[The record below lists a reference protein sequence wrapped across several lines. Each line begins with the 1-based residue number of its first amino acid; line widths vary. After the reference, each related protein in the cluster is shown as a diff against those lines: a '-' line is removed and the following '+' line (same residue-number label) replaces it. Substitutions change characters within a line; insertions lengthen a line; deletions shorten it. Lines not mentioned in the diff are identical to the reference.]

1 MIIGFV
7 ASCLGSHDLFT
18 GRHVQHRKRYV
29 RIIATKL
36 RDLGYYED
44 ILTDET
50 IHLYETA
57 AFLHDIGK
65 IHVPEGVLNKIG
77 KFTEE
82 DYKVMKTHP
91 VEGKRLL
98 EQLPKI
104 GDGRFN
110 QIAIDMAFTHHE
122 KWDGTGYPVGMKGE
136 EIPLSAR
143 IMAVSD
149 VFDALVSTRSYKK
162 PFTFEEAMKIIV
174 DGSGTH
180 FDPKIVKVF
189 SENADKV
196 KEIADEHK
204 RTIG

>member
-1 MIIGFV
+1 MTK
-7 ASCLGSHDLFT
+7 SFT
-18 GRHVQHRKRYV
+18 NYTYKYKKQ
-29 RIIATKL
+29 
-36 RDLGYYED
+36 
-44 ILTDET
+44 TD
-50 IHLYETA
+50 
-57 AFLHDIGK
+57 
-65 IHVPEGVLNKIG
+65 
-77 KFTEE
+77 
-82 DYKVMKTHP
+82 P
-91 VEGKRLL
+91 V
-98 EQLPKI
+98 
-104 GDGRFN
+104 
-110 QIAIDMAFTHHE
+110 T
-122 KWDGTGYPVGMKGE
+122 GE